1 MWTCRT
7 VIMVLFWGSLFQ
19 AAIVEGRL
27 VDRVVASINDD
38 AITLREFRS
47 YYDSVR
53 VVTPDITEGEGIQTL
68 INRRL
73 ILHDAERMNLEGRT
87 KDEKIQRY
95 ISIRIRSFVKI
106 RQEEIR
112 EFYNE
117 HAGRFRGLSL
127 EDVSD
132 KIERLLI
139 EREVNRRLREHLNKL
154 RRKAYIRVNLISP

>member
-1 MWTCRT
+1 M
-7 VIMVLFWGSLFQ
+7 ILGLFCGVLFQ
-19 AAIVEGRL
+19 AGILEGRL
-27 VDRVVASINDD
+27 IDRVVASINDD
-38 AITLREFRS
+38 AITLSEFRA

-53 VVTPDITEGEGIQTL
+53 VVTPDITEGEAIQTL

-73 ILHDAERMNLEGRT
+73 ILHEAERMNLEGRT
-87 KDEKIQRY
+87 KEEKIQRY
-95 ISIRIRSFVKI
+95 IGIRIRSFVKI

-139 EREVNRRLREHLNKL
+139 EREVNRRLREHLNQL
-154 RRKAYIRVNLISP
+154 RQKTYIRVNLMSP